1 MELLHPKKLP
11 RKQTVNPLRIGLDLM
26 GSDLGPQ
33 RVLEGLNAFL
43 GLGLTAHVVVYGN
56 VEEHQ
61 NLVDSFAFPDH
72 VSFEHCTEAIE
83 MGEHPAKAVMR
94 KTDSSIV
101 RGFADLKARKID
113 AYASTGNTGAMMTA
127 SMMSVKT
134 IPGVI
139 RPAIASA
146 IPRENGQ
153 IGLLMDVGANADCKP
168 DYLFQFGIMGHWYA
182 KTVLGIDS
190 PKVGLINIGEEE
202 EKGSLLCQAAYKM
215 MKDNDLFQFIG
226 NIEGRDMFSSDVDVM
241 VTDGFTGNV
250 MLKLTES
257 FYRMIRMRKIQDD
270 FFKQLNYEIYGGSP
284 ILGVNGNVII
294 GHGSSSATAI
304 GNMIAQGYHMAQHG
318 LREKIETAFQ

>member
-1 MELLHPKKLP
+1 
-11 RKQTVNPLRIGLDLM
+11 
-26 GSDLGPQ
+26 
-33 RVLEGLNAFL
+33 
-43 GLGLTAHVVVYGN
+43 
-56 VEEHQ
+56 
-61 NLVDSFAFPDH
+61 
-72 VSFEHCTEAIE
+72 
-83 MGEHPAKAVMR
+83 
-94 KTDSSIV
+94 
-101 RGFADLKARKID
+101 
-113 AYASTGNTGAMMTA
+113 
-127 SMMSVKT
+127 
-134 IPGVI
+134 
-139 RPAIASA
+139 
-146 IPRENGQ
+146 
-153 IGLLMDVGANADCKP
+153 MDVGANADCKP

-182 KTVLGIDS
+182 NAVLGIDS
-190 PKVGLINIGEEE
+190 PKIGLINIGEEE

-226 NIEGRDMFSSDVDVM
+226 NIEGRDMFSSEVDVM

-250 MLKLTES
+250 MLKLAES